1 MNKIYFW
8 DNTCSNYKIQ
18 IRRYRDFFIAND
30 WKEVDKPEKADL
42 IFIGTC
48 AAFDILEKE
57 CLDKLRE
64 VNELKTP
71 VVAYGCLTSY
81 DKKKVERVHRGK
93 TINTWDEY
101 RVEGLVDNLKVKLK
115 DIPYE
120 SSFRSKEDQRVYDP
134 KKGYVCISF
143 GCSFNCS
150 YCPHKLGIGEMRSRP
165 SIDIIK
171 QITNLVASGVDTVS
185 LIGNEIGEYGLDIGT
200 DLPELIN
207 KILKIDNN
215 FNLLVTQIHPF
226 SVLQQWK
233 EMLKVLSN
241 PRIVD
246 IQIPIQ
252 STDKNILYR
261 MGRPR
266 ESEKIL
272 DFLKLVRINNK
283 NALFRTDILVGFPGE
298 TMETL
303 KQTLDDIIEV
313 MDEVTIYGLE
323 IKENTPMIKDMTLD
337 FINQREIN
345 KMVEYAVDYVNKA
358 GRLVNR
364 GGQVTTDEMKEFD
377 LRKANYVKTKKN
389 KETDTLQN
397 IGNKWVEVSFKNRL
411 SMDIDWLG
419 VPIIQTPEDMILMQE
434 LIFKTKP
441 DVIIDC
447 GIAHGGSLIYYASL
461 LELLGKGRV
470 IGIDIDIRD
479 HNREVIKNHPMSKRI
494 EMIEGNSIDSL
505 TLKKV
510 GKRLGSDERIL
521 VCLDSNHKKSHVL
534 EELRCYKGFIRPDMY
549 IVVFDTVTSSLA
561 GKGLLDESF
570 KNNGPK
576 EAIEEFLRENKCFEI
591 DESYN
596 KLYVSYNPNGYLRR
610 VK

>member
-1 MNKIYFW
+1 
-8 DNTCSNYKIQ
+8 
-18 IRRYRDFFIAND
+18 
-30 WKEVDKPEKADL
+30 
-42 IFIGTC
+42 
-48 AAFDILEKE
+48 
-57 CLDKLRE
+57 
-64 VNELKTP
+64 
-71 VVAYGCLTSY
+71 
-81 DKKKVERVHRGK
+81 
-93 TINTWDEY
+93 
-101 RVEGLVDNLKVKLK
+101 
-115 DIPYE
+115 
-120 SSFRSKEDQRVYDP
+120 
-134 KKGYVCISF
+134 
-143 GCSFNCS
+143 
-150 YCPHKLGIGEMRSRP
+150 
-165 SIDIIK
+165 
-171 QITNLVASGVDTVS
+171 
-185 LIGNEIGEYGLDIGT
+185 
-200 DLPELIN
+200 
-207 KILKIDNN
+207 
-215 FNLLVTQIHPF
+215 
-226 SVLQQWK
+226 
-233 EMLKVLSN
+233 
-241 PRIVD
+241 
-246 IQIPIQ
+246 
-252 STDKNILYR
+252 

-411 SMDIDWLG
+411 SMDVDWLG

-561 GKGLLDESF
+561 DKGLLDESF